1 MSDQARRQFTVTR
14 RRILVLAAAVAAA
27 FAGAPTTFA
36 QAPAQPLYKDASQP
50 VERRI
55 EDLLARMTLEEK
67 VAQLVTVWERKAR
80 IQTPAG
86 QFSADKASQ
95 AFPHGL
101 GQIARPS
108 DKRGV
113 TVANAGAAGRRRR
126 RSTAMPA
133 TRPNMSTPRSDGRR
147 ARRGSAFRC

>member
-1 MSDQARRQFTVTR
+1 MSDPGRRQFTVTR
-14 RRILVLAAAVAAA
+14 RRILILAAAVAAA
-27 FAGAPTTFA
+27 FAEAPMTLA

-55 EDLLARMTLEEK
+55 DDLLARMTLEEK

-113 TVANAGAAGRRRR
+113 TVANAGAAGAAARGERN
-126 RSTAMPA
+126 APHPA
-133 TRPNMSTPRSDGRR
+133 GDLQAAPH
-147 ARRGSAFRC
+147 